1 MIYITFRPPSA
12 PYPVGARLTGGTA
25 AFGAFPTAVLAGA
38 VPMALLAGPL
48 YGLLA
53 PALMEFLFLCAM
65 DNKFSRLLMDPSLS
79 QFGTYFSRSSG
90 KCLMMT
96 LMMFPSPSMFEDAA
110 LVGVEVKGGGR
121 FRTCA
126 VAITLVITFLCS

>member
-1 MIYITFRPPSA
+1 MFGPPSA
-12 PYPVGARLTGGTA
+12 PCPVGARLTGGAA
-25 AFGAFPTAVLAGA
+25 AFATFVLGA
-38 VPMALLAGPL
+38 VRIALLAGPVH
-48 YGLLA
+48 GLLA

-65 DNKFSRLLMDPSLS
+65 DNRFSRLLMDPSLS
-79 QFGTYFSRSSG
+79 QFGTHFSKSSS

-126 VAITLVITFLCS
+126 VAITLVIAFLCS